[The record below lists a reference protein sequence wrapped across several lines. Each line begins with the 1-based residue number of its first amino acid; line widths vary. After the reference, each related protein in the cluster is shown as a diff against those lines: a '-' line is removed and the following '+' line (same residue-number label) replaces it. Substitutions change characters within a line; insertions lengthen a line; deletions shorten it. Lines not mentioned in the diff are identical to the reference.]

1 MAAPVRITWRQAL
14 AWRMG
19 RQLLVPLGKLS
30 PPEVVD
36 RLCGVQA
43 QVASSAELAIRL
55 RQQSSK
61 PGAVA
66 RDIGAGRLIK
76 TWAMRG
82 ALHLLT
88 PDQGGRYLSLIAAG
102 RSWERPVWQRYF
114 GVSPAD
120 MDKLR
125 EVVTEVLG
133 DEALTREELIAG
145 ITAKRRFRHM
155 GEAMRSGWGTV
166 LKPLAWQGDIVFG
179 PSRGRNVTF
188 MRPNVASPTWAG
200 VPDADESAPDV
211 IVAYLSVYGPAT
223 IDRFDNWLAGG
234 GFGRKRLRGWFDSAG
249 DRLATVEVDGEE
261 AYAVATDVDELA
273 ATKPTSE
280 VRLLGGF
287 DQYVLGPGTA
297 DGHVTAATRRS
308 KVSLQSGW
316 ISPVVIAGG
325 AVAGT
330 WVVEDETLDI
340 AWFSEAGRVPRNA
353 IDSEGRRLG
362 NLLGRPLNPSISIL
376 D

>member
-14 AWRMG
+14 AWRIN
-19 RQLLVPLGKLS
+19 RQLLTPLGKLS
-30 PPEVVD
+30 PAEVVD

-66 RDIGAGRLIK
+66 RDVSAGRLVK

-82 ALHLLT
+82 TLHLLT
-88 PDQGGRYLSLIAAG
+88 PEQGGRFLSLIAAG

-114 GVSPAD
+114 GASPAD

-125 EVVTEVLG
+125 DVVTEALG
-133 DEALTREELIAG
+133 DEALTREELIAA
-145 ITAKRRFRHM
+145 ITAKRRFKHM

-188 MRPNVASPTWAG
+188 LRPSVASSRWAG

-211 IVAYLSVYGPAT
+211 IADYLGVYGPAT

-234 GFGRKRLRGWFDSAG
+234 GFGRKRLLGWFESAG
-249 DRLATVEVDGEE
+249 DRLAKVEVDGEQ
-261 AYAVATDVDELA
+261 AFAVAADVDELA
-273 ATKPTSE
+273 ATKPTNE

-297 DGHVTAATRRS
+297 DGHVTAAARRTN
-308 KVSLQSGW
+308 VSLQSGW

-330 WVVEDETLDI
+330 WTADDETLAI
-340 AWFSEAGRVPRNA
+340 AWFSEAGRVSRKA
-353 IDSEGRRLG
+353 LDRECRRLSEI
-362 NLLGRPLNPSISIL
+362 LGRSLQAAITVV